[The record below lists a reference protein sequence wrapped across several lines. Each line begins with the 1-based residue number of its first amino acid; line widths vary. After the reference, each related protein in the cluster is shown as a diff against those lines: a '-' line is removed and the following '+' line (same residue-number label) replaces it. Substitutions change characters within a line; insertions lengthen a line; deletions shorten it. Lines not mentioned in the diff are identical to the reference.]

1 MNHQPSSL
9 LTRFRLTD
17 DTLVIDLGTRRP
29 VLSSAPMHGG
39 LVEARYVLNHQIPPS
54 PRDAD
59 PSTSPCRDPKG
70 YLGSIAANVGVDQD
84 CVAFMTAVPMA
95 HLIALR
101 EAHEDLWVEAFLTV
115 GVTNAVRVGDP
126 ASASAGRTKAVPAGT
141 INIILVTNAR
151 FENRAMVE
159 AVQVVTESKTATLLA
174 EQVPTSKGRPGAT
187 GTGTDAVAIVSGDGP
202 PLRYCG
208 THTKMGELIGRVICS
223 GIKEGL
229 ARWSDVTYSR

>member
-1 MNHQPSSL
+1 MNTEAR
-9 LTRFRLTD
+9 LTTDFRVTD
-17 DTLVIDLGTRRP
+17 DTLVIDLGVPRP

-39 LVEARYVLNHQIPPS
+39 LVEARYVLNHQIPPR

-59 PSTSPCRDPKG
+59 PATSPCRDPKG
-70 YLGSIAANVGVDQD
+70 YLGGIAANVGADPD

-95 HLIALR
+95 CLVTRR

-126 ASASAGRTKAVPAGT
+126 ASAAAGRTKAVPAGT

-151 FENRAMVE
+151 LEHRAMVE

-174 EQVPTSKGRPGAT
+174 EQVPTSKGLGAT
-187 GTGTDAVAIVSGDGP
+187 GTGTDAIAVVSGDGP

-208 THTKMGELIGRVICS
+208 THTKLGELIGRAICS
-223 GIKEGL
+223 GVKEGL
-229 ARWSDVTYSR
+229 ARWSAVKQ